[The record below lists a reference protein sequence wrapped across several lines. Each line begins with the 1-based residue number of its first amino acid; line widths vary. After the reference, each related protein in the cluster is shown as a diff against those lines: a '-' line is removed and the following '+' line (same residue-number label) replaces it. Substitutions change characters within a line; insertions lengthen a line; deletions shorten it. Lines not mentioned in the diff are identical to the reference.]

1 MHVVAGGYR
10 PRQVFGGHHASIALI
25 GSWRQPLGHG
35 IVVPSCASDFVIT
48 SLQVLQKK
56 RAAILVCFNVVFA
69 DNCLDLSC
77 SCVGA
82 GMYAY
87 VLTSN
92 AINNTSDFSVMFGY

>member
-1 MHVVAGGYR
+1 MCVHAVAGGYR

-56 RAAILVCFNVVFA
+56 T
-69 DNCLDLSC
+69 SC
-77 SCVGA
+77 YFGLLQRSIWVEI
-82 GMYAY
+82 
-87 VLTSN
+87 VLTSLVVV
-92 AINNTSDFSVMFGY
+92 SGPVRMRMYLHQML